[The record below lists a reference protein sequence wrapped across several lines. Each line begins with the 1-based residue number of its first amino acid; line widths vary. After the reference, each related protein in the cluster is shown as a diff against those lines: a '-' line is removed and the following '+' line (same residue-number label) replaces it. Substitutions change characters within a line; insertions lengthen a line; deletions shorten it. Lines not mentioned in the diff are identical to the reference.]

1 MNFIA
6 PFKID
11 PDGKTLHIA
20 ISDISQKIAFS
31 LETVSN
37 KNLFSFLEQL
47 FKDEKISLIVVGNPL
62 SLKNTENKISSEIY
76 AFINKLKQK
85 FSSIK
90 IDTIDERFTSVIAKK
105 SIVNSEL
112 PYMKRRNKNLVDK
125 ISATIILQDYL
136 DNYN

>member
-1 MNFIA
+1 MSKVIT
-6 PFKID
+6 ID
-11 PDGKTLHIA
+11 YGSKKVGIA
-20 ISDISQKIAFS
+20 ISEISQKIAFS

-76 AFINKLKQK
+76 AFINKLKRK

-90 IDTIDERFTSVIAKK
+90 IDTIVERFTSVIAKK

>member
-1 MNFIA
+1 MSKVIA
-6 PFKID
+6 ID
-11 PDGKTLHIA
+11 YGSKKVGIA

-47 FKDEKISLIVVGNPL
+47 LKDEKISLIVVGNPL

>member
-1 MNFIA
+1 MSKVIA
-6 PFKID
+6 ID
-11 PDGKTLHIA
+11 YGSKKVGIA

-37 KNLFSFLEQL
+37 KNLLSFLEQL

-62 SLKNTENKISSEIY
+62 SLKNTENKISSDIY
-76 AFINKLKQK
+76 IFINKLKQK

-90 IDTIDERFTSVIAKK
+90 IDTIDERYTSVIAKK

>member
-1 MNFIA
+1 MSKVIA
-6 PFKID
+6 ID
-11 PDGKTLHIA
+11 YGSKKVGIA

-31 LETVSN
+31 LDTVSN

-47 FKDEKISLIVVGNPL
+47 LKDEKISLIVVGNPL
-62 SLKNTENKISSEIY
+62 SLKNSENKILSEIH
-76 AFINKLKQK
+76 AFINKPVSK

>member
-1 MNFIA
+1 MSKVIA
-6 PFKID
+6 ID
-11 PDGKTLHIA
+11 YGSKKVGVA

-31 LETVSN
+31 LDTVSN
-37 KNLFSFLEQL
+37 ENLISFLEQL
-47 FKDEKISLIVVGNPL
+47 FKNEKISLIVVGNPL
-62 SLKNTENKISSEIY
+62 SLKNTENKISFEIHV
-76 AFINKLKQK
+76 FINKLKQK

-90 IDTIDERFTSVIAKK
+90 IDTIDERYTSVIAKK